1 MLNIRISVRKDE
13 NIEKAI
19 KRFKRSCEKAGIK
32 AQVKARRYYIK
43 PSEVE
48 RNKKNKKNRK
58 KETRLKKPKPTSQTL
73 PVEMRPFHLYDQ

>member
-1 MLNIRISVRKDE
+1 MLNIRISVKKDE
-13 NIEKAI
+13 NIEKVI

-48 RNKKNKKNRK
+48 RTKKNKKGRK
-58 KETRLKKPKPTSQTL
+58 KELRDNKKYKQVRHAL
-73 PVEMRPFHLYDQ
+73 PVEMRPFHLYD